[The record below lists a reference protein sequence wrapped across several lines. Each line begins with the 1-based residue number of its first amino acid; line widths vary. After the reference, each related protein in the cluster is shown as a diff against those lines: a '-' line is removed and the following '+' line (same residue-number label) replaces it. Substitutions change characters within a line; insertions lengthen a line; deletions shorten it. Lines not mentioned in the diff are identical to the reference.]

1 MQIIPSF
8 LVDKAICTRQFE
20 SELSLHSLASLFPI
34 KKGIFSKTYPS
45 FLTVKE
51 GSTSHLGLLSSGE
64 KKETALLGARNRY
77 AIRLADQSGLRHVVR
92 DGTAR
97 GQLAITC
104 WLRPPFLFL
113 IAVSL
118 CTCRRSNEEYYFYST
133 FDRITSGEVPIRV
146 IAEIL

>member
-8 LVDKAICTRQFE
+8 LVDKASCTRQFE

-34 KKGIFSKTYPS
+34 KEGIFLPLRLSCKERLFSKTYPS
-45 FLTVKE
+45 FLTLKE
-51 GSTSHLGLLSSGE
+51 GSTSHLGLLPSGK

-77 AIRLADQSGLRHVVR
+77 AIRLTGHQSPRQIVR
-92 DGTAR
+92 DGTAG

-118 CTCRRSNEEYYFYST
+118 CTCRHSNEE
-133 FDRITSGEVPIRV
+133 
-146 IAEIL
+146 